1 MIEVAAHGDHACART
16 RSGQVL
22 CWGKN
27 TYGELGDGT
36 RVDSPRAVRVPV
48 ADAVELA
55 VGSDFSCARRRAG
68 TVVCWGN
75 DQDGQLGT
83 NRGGRPGV
91 WSLIPMPVFQLRDVV
106 QLSAGD
112 YHACARQRD
121 GAVRC
126 WGNAENGQIGSADRR
141 VFTTPRTIAGVGGAI
156 GIASGA
162 AHVCALQRGGTVQCW
177 GRNTEGQLGD
187 GKIGSRVKPVTV
199 RGLAGVVEIASGTH
213 HSCARTRAGA
223 VACWGDNTAGQL
235 GAGAGTDLERYEPVA
250 VGGLQGV
257 VELALGG
264 NHSCARQK
272 SGVVLCWGGNEFHQ
286 LGHVASPKRR
296 TVPTAVHGL
305 SDAIDLALGDRHACA
320 VRARGD
326 VTCWGRNDHGAL
338 GPRPLR

>member
-1 MIEVAAHGDHACART
+1 MIEAAAHGDHVCART
-16 RSGQVL
+16 RGGRVS

-36 RVDSPRAVRVPV
+36 RADNPRPVRVPI

-55 VGSDFSCARRRAG
+55 VGLDFSCARRRAG

-91 WSLIPMPVFQLRDVV
+91 WSLTPVPVFQLRGVV

-112 YHACARQRD
+112 YHACARLHG

-126 WGNAENGQIGSADRR
+126 WGNGADGQIGSADHR
-141 VFTTPRTIAGVGGAI
+141 VFPTPRTIAGISATM
-156 GIASGA
+156 IASGA
-162 AHVCALQRGGTVQCW
+162 AHVCALDRGGGVQCW
-177 GRNTEGQLGD
+177 GRNTEGELGD
-187 GKIGSRVKPVTV
+187 GRIGSRVEPVRV
-199 RGLAGVVEIASGTH
+199 KGLAGVVEIAAGAH
-213 HSCARTRAGA
+213 HSCARMRNGT
-223 VACWGDNTAGQL
+223 VACWGDNASGQL
-235 GAGAGTDLERYEPVA
+235 GAAAGGDAKRYEPVV
-250 VGGLQGV
+250 VGGLQDV

-264 NHSCARQK
+264 NHSCARRRD
-272 SGVVLCWGGNEFHQ
+272 GTVLCWGGNEFHQ

-296 TVPTAVHGL
+296 SVPTPVQGL
-305 SDAIDLALGDRHACA
+305 ADAIDVALGDRHSCA

-326 VTCWGRNDHGAL
+326 VTCWGRNEHGTL
-338 GPRPLR
+338 GPHPLR